1 MKICHVINS
10 LNRGGAESHL
20 LELAKAQNN
29 EGLLIDIVVIGKD
42 NKNIFSIEQEL
53 IKCCNNIVRLN
64 GPRMFNLF
72 SYFKL
77 KNLIKNNEY
86 NIIHS
91 HQPRSDYM
99 IYILKKYVFSKTL
112 FKSDLNSS
120 KQSYKKTLNNL
131 EEYFSQ
137 STTSYLFAFYLQNS
151 VPKGIKINSYSFS
164 DNGFDINLS
173 SYSLD
178 SINEFITLIIES
190 PVINKNSVTINQIN
204 RLESNS
210 SEGEKV
216 STMYDLEIY
225 GQTAKIDIKKR
236 EDLYKESNA
245 NGLLRKL
252 QRFNYLKSLLRG

>member
-1 MKICHVINS
+1 MRIKYNFAFKNS
-10 LNRGGAESHL
+10 KLSPWQRPAPPNL
-20 LELAKAQNN
+20 LVTDAS
-29 EGLLIDIVVIGKD
+29 IDKKLVFLYKEF
-42 NKNIFSIEQEL
+42 NKNAEIFYPSSL
-53 IKCCNNIVRLN
+53 ILILSFVIYLINIFPTLTIKKFEADHN
-64 GPRMFNLF
+64 QYSLI
-72 SYFKL
+72 SSKL
-77 KNLIKNNEY
+77 
-86 NIIHS
+86 
-91 HQPRSDYM
+91 
-99 IYILKKYVFSKTL
+99 
-112 FKSDLNSS
+112 SDLNSS

-210 SEGEKV
+210 SEGKKV